1 MNIMNRLAWRSLR
14 KNRTRTLVTIIGII
28 LSAAMFAA
36 VATLGVSLLQYLVDI
51 TIYNTG
57 DYFIRFDNATPEQ
70 VEAIENRDEISQL
83 GMTKR
88 SHGEGVFIYSGE
100 DVRLVLFLLSNIDIA
115 QGFHLE
121 SGRLPE
127 KAGEIAIP
135 AHSLWYLRAMGMQGE
150 LGEQLTLDVVPRYED
165 EHYYEQMPE
174 FPIEDIP
181 NFTWSYVIVGIVK
194 NESSR
199 LSDWS
204 MEPMNFITVDDG
216 THPFHW
222 ARLFAK
228 TADPMDAYTLESAS
242 LATICSVNTD
252 LLNYYGASKYTNLNE
267 MIYTVCAVL
276 VVIILACSISLIYN
290 AFSISL
296 TERAKDFGLLS
307 SVGATKKQL
316 RRSVYFEALCLSAI
330 GVPLG
335 ILCGYA
341 GIAVTLYLI
350 GDLVAG
356 LLAGSIE
363 SGVEFAAVPS
373 LPAFVCGGVVA
384 VLTVLF
390 SAWLPLKKAMK
401 LDPISSIR
409 QNGDY
414 QIPKK
419 APKRPHF
426 P

>member
-1 MNIMNRLAWRSLR
+1 MNIMNRLAWRSLW

-83 GMTKR
+83 GMTKTLGYVNVGKEKQNQ
-88 SHGEGVFIYSGE
+88 SYI
-100 DVRLVLFLLSNIDIA
+100 LSAIDENAFAMRPI
-115 QGFHLE
+115 HLE

-181 NFTWSYVIVGIVK
+181 NFTRSYVIVGIVE

-276 VVIILACSISLIYN
+276 MVIILACSVSLIYN

-296 TERAKDFGLLS
+296 TERAKDFVFS
-307 SVGATKKQL
+307 SFNL
-316 RRSVYFEALCLSAI
+316 
-330 GVPLG
+330 
-335 ILCGYA
+335 
-341 GIAVTLYLI
+341 
-350 GDLVAG
+350 
-356 LLAGSIE
+356 
-363 SGVEFAAVPS
+363 
-373 LPAFVCGGVVA
+373 
-384 VLTVLF
+384 
-390 SAWLPLKKAMK
+390 
-401 LDPISSIR
+401 
-409 QNGDY
+409 
-414 QIPKK
+414 
-419 APKRPHF
+419 
-426 P
+426 